1 MEREYSSIIE
11 QSLIIL
17 GLQEPSNL
25 LKRII
30 HRFDMNEEMIDQMKN
45 IGELEDRF
53 KTLAI
58 NRKLDYVKTHYIDKD
73 SARDISLQDI
83 LDILRLLDSH
93 RKEINEKITTLLIS
107 IALID

>member
-58 NRKLDYVKTHYIDKD
+58 NRKLDYTCCHKYECYCNTG
-73 SARDISLQDI
+73 
-83 LDILRLLDSH
+83 LDLLF
-93 RKEINEKITTLLIS
+93 LLFVIF
-107 IALID
+107 IMT